1 MRNFGYATHMA
12 DELKQKE
19 HVFYIETD
27 KIIPNPEQPRRVFSP
42 EALESLAASIREYG
56 ILQPIVV
63 TRVERMT
70 EKGQVVEYEII
81 AGERRFR
88 ASQLLGLREIPA
100 IIRRQESAKVKLELA
115 LIENVQREDLNP
127 IERAL
132 AYQRLIDEFS
142 LTQKEVALRI
152 GKSRESVANTLRLLN
167 LPEMQRIAVSDGR
180 ISEGHTRPLLMLVD
194 YPEEQQ
200 KLYTDII
207 EKSLSVRQ
215 AEQIARNIAI
225 ERSTKYKKQA
235 DPETREVESK
245 LGNVLGAN
253 VTIVRDKHGKGRI
266 SIEFFSEE
274 ELAGIA
280 AKIGEKLQDM
290 NVASAF
296 TVASTPST
304 STTTPQVVAANSEIT
319 ATGPTSIAHVQ
330 NPPFVIAAS
339 GPVTKIDA
347 HPPISADTITGDSAI
362 DNFTL

>member
-1 MRNFGYATHMA
+1 MSEEPKA
-12 DELKQKE
+12 KE
-19 HVFYIETD
+19 HVFYIEVD

-56 ILQPIVV
+56 ILQPLVV
-63 TRVERMT
+63 TRVERAT
-70 EKGQVVEYEII
+70 DRGQVVEYELI
-81 AGERRFR
+81 AGERRYR
-88 ASQLLGLREIPA
+88 ASKLLGLREVPA
-100 IIRRQESAKVKLELA
+100 IIRKQESAKVKLELA

-132 AYQRLIDEFS
+132 AYQRLIDEFN

-194 YPEEQQ
+194 YPDEQQ

-235 DPETREVESK
+235 DPETKAVEAK
-245 LGNVLGAN
+245 LANLLGAN
-253 VTIVRDKHGKGRI
+253 VSIVRDKNGKGRI
-266 SIEFFSEE
+266 SIEFYSEE
-274 ELAGIA
+274 ELSGIA
-280 AKIGEKLQDM
+280 ERVSGAKPSGDG
-290 NVASAF
+290 SAF
-296 TVASTPST
+296 TVASGTDAVTAVVAT
-304 STTTPQVVAANSEIT
+304 STAPQHTPVPSHT
-319 ATGPTSIAHVQ
+319 Q

-339 GPVTKIDA
+339 GPVTMLDETSPA
-347 HPPISADTITGDSAI
+347 STDGLTGDPAI

>member
-1 MRNFGYATHMA
+1 MVE
-12 DELKQKE
+12 ELKQKE
-19 HVFYIETD
+19 HVFYIELD
-27 KIIPNPEQPRRVFSP
+27 KIIPNPEQPRRVFAP

-63 TRVERMT
+63 TRAERMT
-70 EKGQVVEYEII
+70 DKGQVVEYEII

-88 ASQLLGLREIPA
+88 AAQLIGLREIPA

-132 AYQRLIDEFS
+132 AYQRLIDEFH

-167 LPEMQRIAVSDGR
+167 LPEMHRIAVSDGR

-194 YPEEQQ
+194 YPDEQQ

-235 DPETREVESK
+235 DPETRAVESK

-274 ELAGIA
+274 ELAGIT
-280 AKIGEKLQDM
+280 AKIGEKVDVLAGE
-290 NVASAF
+290 ASF
-296 TVASTPST
+296 NLTASDITSSPDLSGTP
-304 STTTPQVVAANSEIT
+304 IL
-319 ATGPTSIAHVQ
+319 ATLTNEYRPGHVH

-339 GPVTKIDA
+339 GPVTLLSDI
-347 HPPISADTITGDSAI
+347 PNITADTITGDSAI

>member
-1 MRNFGYATHMA
+1 MPEA
-12 DELKQKE
+12 LKQKE
-19 HVFYIETD
+19 HVFYIELER
-27 KIIPNPEQPRRVFSP
+27 IIPNPEQPRRVFLP

-70 EKGQVVEYEII
+70 DTGQVVEYEII

-88 ASQLLGLREIPA
+88 AAQLIGLREIPA

-132 AYQRLIDEFS
+132 AYQRLIDEFK

-194 YPEEQQ
+194 YPDEQQ
-200 KLYTDII
+200 KLYTDIM
-207 EKSLSVRQ
+207 EQSLSVRQ

-225 ERSTKYKKQA
+225 ERSTKYKKQQ
-235 DPETREVESK
+235 DPDTRAVESR
-245 LGNVLGAN
+245 LGNVLGAS

-280 AKIGEKLQDM
+280 ARIGEAIPS
-290 NVASAF
+290 VHTASAMS
-296 TVASTPST
+296 TSSVPSPVSTETPVPATHADIASTGPS
-304 STTTPQVVAANSEIT
+304 SP
-319 ATGPTSIAHVQ
+319 AHVH

-339 GPVTKIDA
+339 GPVTLLNA
-347 HPPISADTITGDSAI
+347 TPETSADTITGDASI